1 MPGKSCARVQF
12 LPTDPTD
19 LFMKQNDTQKYGAFL
34 RAQSTE
40 RLEGLLSK
48 LLREMRN
55 RDSEHMKKDAI
66 TTSQALRTLRSS
78 QKIA

>member
-1 MPGKSCARVQF
+1 
-12 LPTDPTD
+12 
-19 LFMKQNDTQKYGAFL
+19 MKDNDTQKYGDYL

-66 TTSQALRTLRSS
+66 STSQSLRSLRSS
-78 QKIA
+78 QKVA